1 MLALPLGVGTMEV
14 FDCAVLE
21 MPEAGGDFV
30 DEVVVV
36 GDEKDGAFVALEGD
50 VKGVDGFQVEV
61 AGGLVEDE
69 DVGLGEDELAE
80 GQAGL
85 FAAG

>member
-1 MLALPLGVGTMEV
+1 MLALPFGVGTMEV
-14 FDCAVLE
+14 FNGAVLE
-21 MPEAGGDFV
+21 VPEAGGDFV

-36 GDEKDGAFVALEGD
+36 GDEKHRAFIALESD
-50 VKGVDGFQVEV
+50 VEGVDGFQVEV

-69 DVGLGEDELAE
+69 DVGLGENELAE
-80 GQAGL
+80 GKASL